1 VRRSYIVGA
10 MRHFQ
15 PPAAAFTDADELMR
29 ARDRGT
35 RPRRRLLLCS
45 LLSGCLLGAL
55 LSLTRRASPRA
66 SWVSAP
72 PASLCVADAAT
83 GQLGQAHTELWGDVV
98 TAAEAH
104 DVVSAADCCAAC
116 ERSRDCNTWVFCSAP
131 QLCGRQCWLKRNG
144 GGAAQPHA
152 SGAAVPWSSGL
163 LSGKAL
169 DVSRAELPAAD
180 ARIAVVALRT
190 LLGDIRLRLRAD
202 WSAESVEYVRL
213 LAAQP
218 HLCSSACEF
227 YRAEP
232 AFLLQGSL
240 RARIAPNNITR
251 PGPRHMRR
259 GDVGW
264 AGASYGPDFFV
275 YLGAEPATHWGFEH
289 TVWAEVADEQS
300 FDVAEKI
307 NAGQPRATPPG
318 EMHILQTRVPI
329 DLAVD
334 AA

>member
-1 VRRSYIVGA
+1 MTPFHKRLQAHKGGLLYLKTELYWYNRS
-10 MRHFQ
+10 
-15 PPAAAFTDADELMR
+15 E
-29 ARDRGT
+29 RDGVKGR
-35 RPRRRLLLCS
+35 
-45 LLSGCLLGAL
+45 
-55 LSLTRRASPRA
+55 
-66 SWVSAP
+66 
-72 PASLCVADAAT
+72 LCVLLDAPT
-83 GQLGQAHTELWGDVV
+83 KT
-98 TAAEAH
+98 T
-104 DVVSAADCCAAC
+104 
-116 ERSRDCNTWVFCSAP
+116 
-131 QLCGRQCWLKRNG
+131 
-144 GGAAQPHA
+144 
-152 SGAAVPWSSGL
+152 
-163 LSGKAL
+163 
-169 DVSRAELPAAD
+169 PA
-180 ARIAVVALRT
+180 
-190 LLGDIRLRLRAD
+190 
-202 WSAESVEYVRL
+202 
-213 LAAQP
+213 
-218 HLCSSACEF
+218 
-227 YRAEP
+227 RAEP